1 MSRAPPVLVLLL
13 ACGATFAQG
22 LGDPTQPPAQLDPH
36 RAAGEAPQGPV
47 LQSVILSQGRN
58 LAVISG
64 RAYRAGDR
72 VGEAMLVS
80 IAPDGVTLREAGKLR
95 VLKLLPDVSDKSKQ
109 DGTAQRQ
116 GAGAPA
122 RGTVKGSG
130 DKR

>member
-1 MSRAPPVLVLLL
+1 MTWVARMLVLSL
-13 ACGATFAQG
+13 ACGAALAQG
-22 LGDPTQPPAQLDPH
+22 MGDPTQPPAQLDP
-36 RAAGEAPQGPV
+36 RRVAAGNAPEGPV

-72 VGEAMLVS
+72 GGGAMLVS
-80 IAPDGVTLREAGKLR
+80 IAPNEVTLKEAGKLH

-109 DGTAQRQ
+109 GGTAQRQ
-116 GAGAPA
+116 APA
-122 RGTVKGSG
+122 RGNIPRSG